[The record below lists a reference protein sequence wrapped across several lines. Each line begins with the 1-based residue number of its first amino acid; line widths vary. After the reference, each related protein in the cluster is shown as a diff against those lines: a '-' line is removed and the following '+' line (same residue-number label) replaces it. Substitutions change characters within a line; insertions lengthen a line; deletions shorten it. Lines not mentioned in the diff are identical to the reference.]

1 MVFPIYKIIFLVFKT
16 ADSEEYKLLISA
28 HNYNFKNSWS
38 GEWLSLWDVKKES
51 NYYEVSGHI
60 NLSTYYYED
69 GNVQF
74 KLNNSFSGKT
84 NEVSNDKT
92 IASEVIALLQ
102 KFEDSIQI
110 ELDKIYDDLSE
121 NYLKPLRRKIPITGQ
136 RMNWNLNQIAFSQ
149 NK

>member
-1 MVFPIYKIIFLVFKT
+1 M
-16 ADSEEYKLLISA
+16 LISA

-38 GEWLSLWDVKKES
+38 GEWLSIWDVKKDNN
-51 NYYEVSGHI
+51 NYDLSGQVTV
-60 NLSTYYYED
+60 STYYYED

-74 KLNNSFSGKT
+74 KLNNSFNGKT
-84 NEVSNDKT
+84 NEFKNAET
-92 IASEVIALLQ
+92 TANEVIQLLQ